1 MGFTRT
7 TNSKRIAPWD
17 AGFRSPGQLKHS
29 IEAAHQL
36 CCTCTGWC
44 HLLRVERY
52 PQYSAASVGP
62 GLYILFLFTCSKEVV
77 LGSAVTPIK
86 SARLRSHQD
95 ASPLPCLASPR
106 AASPGRPLSLSL
118 SETEGS
124 AVCIVHIVYITAF
137 DYRAWQ
143 DIINRATPTRR
154 HNLHSYTISLLL
166 TAIVIF
172 FFKKSLFYFHPII
185 FFRFLTVPSLWH

>member
-1 MGFTRT
+1 MNGIYKDNEQQEDCAMGCRLSVTRST
-7 TNSKRIAPWD
+7 KAQHRGRTSVMLHMH
-17 AGFRSPGQLKHS
+17 G
-29 IEAAHQL
+29 
-36 CCTCTGWC
+36 GWC

-86 SARLRSHQD
+86 GARLRSHQD

-185 FFRFLTVPSLWH
+185 FFGF